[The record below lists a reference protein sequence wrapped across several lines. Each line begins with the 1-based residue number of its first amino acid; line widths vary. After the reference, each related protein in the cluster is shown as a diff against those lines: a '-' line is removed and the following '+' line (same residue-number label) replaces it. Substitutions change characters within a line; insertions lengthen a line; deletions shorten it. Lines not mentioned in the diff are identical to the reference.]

1 MLRLKNTIL
10 AVIGAFIMAFGLYEI
25 HSFSGITEGGVLGL
39 ALFFENT
46 LSLSPAVSTL
56 VLNIIC
62 YAIGFKIL
70 GKIFLVYSA
79 VATLAFS
86 AFYAVLEKTPPLFD
100 LSSYPLIAS
109 LVGALFI
116 GVGAGLAVRAG
127 GAPSGDDALA
137 MGLSSAM
144 RVKIETVYLISD
156 LTVLLLSLSYI
167 PIKRIVFSLLTV
179 VLSGKIIG
187 IVQRINFKSKK
198 HLDKKLNS

>member
-1 MLRLKNTIL
+1 MLKLKNTTL

-46 LSLSPAVSTL
+46 FSLSPAISTF
-56 VLNIIC
+56 VLNVVC
-62 YAIGFKIL
+62 YAIGLKIL
-70 GKIFLVYSA
+70 GKAFLFYSA
-79 VATLAFS
+79 VATIAFS
-86 AFYAVLEKTPPLFD
+86 AFYAVLEKTPPVFN
-100 LSSYPLIAS
+100 LSPYPLLAS
-109 LVGALFI
+109 VLGALFI
-116 GVGAGLAVRAG
+116 GIGAGLAVRAG

-137 MGLSSAM
+137 MGLSSAFKL
-144 RVKIETVYLISD
+144 KIETVYLISD
-156 LTVLLLSLSYI
+156 LAVLLLSLSYI

-187 IVQRINFKSKK
+187 IVQRMNFKSKK

>member
-1 MLRLKNTIL
+1 
-10 AVIGAFIMAFGLYEI
+10 MAFGLYEI

-39 ALFFENT
+39 SLFFENT
-46 LSLSPAVSTL
+46 LSISPALSTL

-86 AFYAVLEKTPPLFD
+86 VFYAALEKTPPIFD

-109 LVGALFI
+109 LLGALFI

-144 RVKIETVYLISD
+144 RVKIEAVYLISD

-187 IVQRINFKSKK
+187 IVQRMNFKSKK

>member
-1 MLRLKNTIL
+1 MKLKNTTL

-46 LSLSPAVSTL
+46 FSLSPAISTF
-56 VLNIIC
+56 VLNVVC
-62 YAIGFKIL
+62 YAIGLKIL
-70 GKIFLVYSA
+70 GKAFLFYSA
-79 VATLAFS
+79 VATIAFS
-86 AFYAVLEKTPPLFD
+86 AFYAVLEKTPPVFN
-100 LSSYPLIAS
+100 LSPYPLLAS
-109 LVGALFI
+109 VLGALFI
-116 GVGAGLAVRAG
+116 GIGAGLAVRAG

-137 MGLSSAM
+137 MGLSSAFKL
-144 RVKIETVYLISD
+144 KIETVYLISD
-156 LTVLLLSLSYI
+156 LAVLLLSLSYI

-187 IVQRINFKSKK
+187 IVQRMNFKSKK